1 MVGVGALVTGAAP
14 LAGGVLLGG
23 MAGTSGPSVPDLRA
37 VILSDLDLLQRIPE
51 DEVARRAALKRMLGE
66 HVEALLVAQEKS
78 REFRRKTRYFTA
90 HWRDIVLFVTTLLFV
105 VIIWHADHH
114 RPVWLPL
121 LIATI
126 VMSVVT
132 AISVVRGFLRSV
144 RSTASDGEH
153 DRRDRDRD
161 P

>member
-23 MAGTSGPSVPDLRA
+23 MAGKSGPSVPDVRA
-37 VILSDLDLLQRIPE
+37 VILSDLELLQRIPE
-51 DEVARRAALKRMLGE
+51 AEVARRAALKRMLGE

-78 REFRRKTRYFTA
+78 REFRRKTRYFTE
-90 HWRDIVLFVTTLLFV
+90 HWRDIVLLVTTLLFV

-126 VMSVVT
+126 VMSPVT
-132 AISVVRGFLRSV
+132 AISVVRGFLTSV
-144 RSTASDGEH
+144 RPSALDGDH
-153 DRRDRDRD
+153 
-161 P
+161 

>member
-1 MVGVGALVTGAAP
+1 MVGVGALVTSVAP

-23 MAGTSGPSVPDLRA
+23 MAGKSGPSVPDVRA
-37 VILSDLDLLQRIPE
+37 VILSDLELLQRIP
-51 DEVARRAALKRMLGE
+51 DAEVARRAALKRMIGE

-78 REFRRKTRYFTA
+78 REFRRKTRYFTE
-90 HWRDIVLFVTTLLFV
+90 HWRDIVLFVTSLLFV

-132 AISVVRGFLRSV
+132 AISVVRGFLTSV
-144 RSTASDGEH
+144 RPSALDGDH
-153 DRRDRDRD
+153 
-161 P
+161 

>member
-1 MVGVGALVTGAAP
+1 MSGLGALALGAAP

-23 MAGTSGPSVPDLRA
+23 MAGKSSPSVPDLRA
-37 VILSDLDLLQRIPE
+37 VINSELELLQRIPE
-51 DEVARRAALKRMLGE
+51 DEVARRAALKRMIGE
-66 HVEALLVAQEKS
+66 HIDALLVAQKKS
-78 REFRRKTRYFTA
+78 REFQRKISYFTEN
-90 HWRDIVLFVTTLLFV
+90 WRDIVLFVATLLFA
-105 VIIWHADHH
+105 VIIWHGDHH

-132 AISVVRGFLRSV
+132 AIYVLRGFWTSV
-144 RSTASDGEH
+144 RPAPDGDH
-153 DRRDRDRD
+153 DQRDRDRD